1 MKSFWGKLK
10 CEWLY
15 GTNFKTLEKARAA
28 IFIYVEVFY
37 NRQRI
42 HASNG
47 YVTPEDYYNKANRKA
62 KVA

>member
-1 MKSFWGKLK
+1 SFWGKLK

-15 GTNFKTLEKARAA
+15 GTRFKTREEAHAA
-28 IFIYVEVFY
+28 VFEYVEVFY

-42 HASNG
+42 HATND
-47 YVTPEDYYNKANRKA
+47 YLTPEEYYNRANRKV

>member
-1 MKSFWGKLK
+1 MESFWGKLK

-15 GTNFKTLEKARAA
+15 GTHFRTREEARAA
-28 IFIYVEVFY
+28 VFEYVEVFY

-47 YVTPEDYYNKANRKA
+47 YVTPENYYNEANRKV